1 MSWPAVLAGAASALL
16 VALPVLAYRLGFRAG
31 LRWRDDCEAHPVQQ
45 WAETWSGLDMQA
57 IEDEINRAEWRRAMG
72 ADDGG

>member
-1 MSWPAVLAGAASALL
+1 VIAAYVAIGLLSGLAVF
-16 VALPVLAYRLGFRAG
+16 LPVLAYRAGFRAG

-57 IEDEINRAEWRRAMG
+57 IEDEINCAEWRRAMG
-72 ADDGG
+72 VGDE